1 MQEARLLVAQ
11 AELTKAQE
19 QLDAKQLELDA
30 VQVTCVCVPALRLS
44 SLIKTELKSVKSL
57 IMRQFPVSLSLQVF
71 DSLQFYLGSKSCRVS
86 VHSSISAFLCFG
98 G

>member
-30 VQVTCVCVPALRLS
+30 VQVKCVCVLRLS